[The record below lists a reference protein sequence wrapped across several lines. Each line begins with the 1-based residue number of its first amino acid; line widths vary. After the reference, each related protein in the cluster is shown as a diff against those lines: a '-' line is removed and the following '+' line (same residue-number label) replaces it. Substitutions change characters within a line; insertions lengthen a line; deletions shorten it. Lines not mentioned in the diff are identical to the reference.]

1 MQNERTTVGLGA
13 KVFVDINGRPNEFT
27 IVGTLEADPS
37 LGKISDES
45 PVGKILLGKKWAIK
59 LNYLPLKHY
68 LQNLKNILITN
79 PNFYFVKLL
88 TTNTNTK
95 STSKRFP

>member
-45 PVGKILLGKKWAIK
+45 PVGKILLGKKVGDQIK
-59 LNYLPLKHY
+59 LPAPENTIYKIKKY
-68 LQNLKNILITN
+68 LITN
-79 PNFYFVKLL
+79 PNFILL
-88 TTNTNTK
+88 NY
-95 STSKRFP
+95 